1 MDLHSRRKSG
11 WRNLRRVLSAGGIL
25 WIANHGFAEATP
37 VFSKTPMTDDPN
49 PVILVQATNDATAE
63 ASDQPV
69 SANDLKAAIQAIKDR
84 LAKQQEG
91 RQTTGAGELA
101 VELKNARETIA
112 DLTNSL
118 SRLRGERDAILTEL
132 RKSSDEL
139 DEKAKR
145 IASLQQSMA
154 DTQASSNNRLA
165 DLQGQLEQT
174 ASERTQIQKQAE
186 ELERRLQSAL
196 IEIGDL
202 TQTVKQAWTDR
213 DAVEQSLKEA
223 REAASKE
230 VESRDTALGDAQA
243 KLAEIEARLAERI
256 AEQDTLNTE
265 MAGVRQALAEQT
277 QAAEAAA
284 GEIGELNNQ
293 LAARQT
299 ALETNQ
305 ANLEQAEGEKQRLV
319 ERIQQVEREAEGRLR
334 ERTQTLTTNL
344 ATANDRI
351 FELETE
357 LQGLR
362 DVAMTSVAEVE
373 VLGGQLLEALQENE
387 IVLAALSEVRASN
400 ELLDSELEAARKD
413 VVLYSGQASNLREQL
428 ASEGGSGAENGGA
441 QTTASTDQTQKLQE
455 AQAEIERL
463 TEELFSREERLRE
476 ANEDKTA
483 LSDLN
488 ERISD
493 LEEQLRGSESARG
506 QLEAELAELRQQERA
521 VEAQAE
527 PEPEPAAAPER
538 LPAPEIVVASS
549 EPIDEINAFLVELN
563 AVETT
568 DGWLM
573 TVPDGIVFAPG
584 SDELALEASPA
595 LGKIASL
602 INYYDESNVRI
613 VGHTDSFGDAAVNRD
628 LSLRRAN
635 SVREFLSENYGIPT
649 DKIVTDGLGEELPIA
664 SNDTISGR
672 RANRRVEIYVR
683 P

>member
-1 MDLHSRRKSG
+1 MDLQYSRKSG
-11 WRNLRRVLSAGGIL
+11 WRSLGRALSAGGIL
-25 WIANHGFAEATP
+25 WIAHHGFAEATP
-37 VFSKTPMTDDPN
+37 IFSKAPMTDDAN
-49 PVILVQATNDATAE
+49 PVILVQATNEATAQ

-101 VELKNARETIA
+101 LELKNARETIA
-112 DLTNSL
+112 DLTDSL
-118 SRLRGERDAILTEL
+118 SRLRGERDAILSEL

-154 DTQASSNNRLA
+154 DNQASSNNRLA
-165 DLQGQLEQT
+165 ELQGQLEQT
-174 ASERTQIQKQAE
+174 SSERTQIQKQAE

-223 REAASKE
+223 REAALKE

-243 KLAEIEARLAERI
+243 KLAEIESRLADRI
-256 AEQDTLNTE
+256 AEQDTLNAE

-284 GEIGELNNQ
+284 AEIGELNNQ
-293 LAARQT
+293 LAESQT
-299 ALETNQ
+299 VIEANQ
-305 ANLEQAEGEKQRLV
+305 ADLEQAEGDKQRLN

-351 FELETE
+351 VELETE

-362 DVAMTSVAEVE
+362 EVATTSVAEVE

-400 ELLDSELEAARKD
+400 ALLDTELEAARKD
-413 VVLYSGQASNLREQL
+413 IVLYSSQASNLRGQL
-428 ASEGGSGAENGGA
+428 ASEGGAEAGSGGTQIA
-441 QTTASTDQTQKLQE
+441 ASADQTQKLQE

-463 TEELFSREERLRE
+463 TEELFTREERLRE
-476 ANEDKTA
+476 ADQDQTA
-483 LSDLN
+483 LNSLN
-488 ERISD
+488 ERISS
-493 LEEQLRGSESARG
+493 LEEQLRGSETARG
-506 QLEAELAELRQQERA
+506 QLEAELTELRQQGQAAEI
-521 VEAQAE
+521 EAQL
-527 PEPEPAAAPER
+527 EPEPAAAPER

-563 AVETT
+563 AVETD

-595 LGKIASL
+595 LSKIASL
-602 INYYDESNVRI
+602 INYYDGSNVRI
-613 VGHTDSFGDAAVNRD
+613 VGHTDSFGDASVNRD

-649 DKIVTDGLGEELPIA
+649 DQIATDGLGEELPIA